1 MKNNFA
7 YSISPFLFLLF
18 ALSARAQSGFM
29 RDVLNAVKGTAQN
42 RANNTATQG
51 TNKAIDQVDP
61 TTQSKSHA
69 GVSGT
74 SSSSSNASPTD
85 TAAVHGVLGAFA
97 RAAAENPND
106 TSAADLTM
114 RALGIMTGEKK
125 VSAED
130 SANAI
135 KAYTTAG
142 GGSGLHYE
150 YVITVNGNKSTT
162 KDSSE
167 LYFTSGGEGRSEMRI
182 PMPGVHTN
190 KTVSIGHANQPGYT
204 IMLYPESKT
213 YSLRIIDTSLM
224 IKTEETYQVTRIG
237 TETIQGY
244 PCVHSKIVTTNG
256 SGRFKF
262 SSTMD
267 VWASTAVPGYPLYK
281 KMTSLQTVKTGMIR
295 ALEDAGGSGVF
306 VKLVATGNEYSM
318 EQLLIKSEEKS
329 FPASLFLI
337 PSNYSESKTNT
348 ISHMIPTSAR

>member
-18 ALSARAQSGFM
+18 ALSARGQSGFM

-61 TTQSKSHA
+61 ATQSKSHP
-69 GVSGT
+69 VNSGGST
-74 SSSSSNASPTD
+74 SSPND
-85 TAAVHGVLGAFA
+85 TTAIHGVLGAFA
-97 RAAAENPND
+97 KAAAANPND

-114 RALGIMTGEKK
+114 KALGIMAGEKQ
-125 VSAED
+125 VTAQD

-135 KAYTTAG
+135 KAYMTAT

-150 YVITVNGNKSTT
+150 YAITMSGKKSIS

-167 LYFTSGGEGRSEMRI
+167 LYFTNGGEGRSEMRI
-182 PMPGVHTN
+182 PMPGVRMDKMIN
-190 KTVSIGHANQPGYT
+190 IGHVNQPGYT

-213 YSLRIIDTSLM
+213 YSLNILDTSLM
-224 IKTEETYQVTRIG
+224 IKTEETYQVTWIG

-244 PCVHSKIVTTNG
+244 ACVHLRIVTTNG
-256 SGRFKF
+256 SGRFKYC
-262 SSTMD
+262 STMD
-267 VWASTAVPGYPLYK
+267 VWASKAVPGYTLYK
-281 KMTSLQTVKTGMIR
+281 KMTGLQTVKTGMIR
-295 ALEDAGGSGVF
+295 ALENAGGDGVF
-306 VKLVATGNEYSM
+306 VKLVVSGNEYSM
-318 EQLLIKSEEKS
+318 EQLLIKAEQKS

-337 PSNYSESKTNT
+337 PSNYSESKNNMVY
-348 ISHMIPTSAR
+348 HMVPSPAR